1 MVRATRILE
10 IIVEDDLLENAAR
23 RGDELLRELRAIE
36 SEFPALVSNARGR
49 GLFVA
54 IDLPTT
60 QQRSD
65 LVKRCFSER
74 LLVLACG
81 DRSVRF
87 RPPLTISADEV
98 SDAARRLRR
107 ALAQL
112 S

>member
-1 MVRATRILE
+1 TRILE

-60 QQRSD
+60 QPRSD
-65 LVKRCFSER
+65 LVKRCFSGR

-81 DRSVRF
+81 DRSGRCGA
-87 RPPLTISADEV
+87 PLTVSADGV
-98 SDAARRLRR
+98 WDAAGRVRR
-107 ALAQL
+107 ALARL